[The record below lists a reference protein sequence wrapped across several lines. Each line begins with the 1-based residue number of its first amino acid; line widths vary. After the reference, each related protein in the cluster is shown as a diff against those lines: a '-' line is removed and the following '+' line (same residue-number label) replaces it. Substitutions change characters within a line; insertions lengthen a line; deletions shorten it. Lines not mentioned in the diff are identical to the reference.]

1 MGKEE
6 SLLFSLTRSLQQ
18 IDISNLSPGLP
29 QAFRQLWQPPWPA
42 QPQQQQQQQQ
52 QPPPP
57 PPPPSPPP
65 PPPQPPQP
73 EQLPTPRHDFY
84 TTPNLVWCQG
94 ARGRHASFGKWLS
107 KLLVK
112 TGSKALNTRKTE
124 KKNDV
129 NLLFG
134 LLQSTCFNLQL
145 QLNGCF
151 YFGLNPQ
158 KKGPFWKECSSSN
171 HWFCRGQVSFS
182 SEYIFMPDKSSLVK
196 LHFVSKNRPHPQW
209 SFGCFAFRV
218 VAFFR
223 GTFLRWV
230 NHLHWVN
237 LHFWMESLRF
247 VCQKVIT
254 EALDSFFLLVI
265 DCKLYRVITGW

>member
-1 MGKEE
+1 MT
-6 SLLFSLTRSLQQ
+6 STTTTTTTTT
-18 IDISNLSPGLP
+18 
-29 QAFRQLWQPPWPA
+29 
-42 QPQQQQQQQQ
+42 
-52 QPPPP
+52 PPP

-151 YFGLNPQ
+151 YFGLNPP

-182 SEYIFMPDKSSLVK
+182 SEYIFIPDKSSLVK

-218 VAFFR
+218 VAFFQ
-223 GTFLRWV
+223 GDISSLGESSSLGKSSLLNGIIAICLSKSHHWSSGFL
-230 NHLHWVN
+230 
-237 LHFWMESLRF
+237 
-247 VCQKVIT
+247 
-254 EALDSFFLLVI
+254 FFI
-265 DCKLYRVITGW
+265 SYRL